1 MTSRYGVAD
10 ALFTSTQQKVLT
22 ILFGQPDRS
31 FFATELISLAG
42 AGSGAVQ
49 RELARLSESGL
60 ITVRMVGNQKHF
72 QANHES
78 PIFNE
83 VQQIVSKTFGLSA
96 PLKDALQ
103 PIEDLIKLALVFGSV
118 ARKADTA
125 TSDIDLMV
133 ISDSL
138 TLEDLF
144 KALEPA
150 EQHFRR
156 QINPILLTVDEFD
169 RRKNERDSFV
179 NRVLDGEIIVLIGRI
194 DG

>member
-1 MTSRYGVAD
+1 
-10 ALFTSTQQKVLT
+10 
-22 ILFGQPDRS
+22 
-31 FFATELISLAG
+31 
-42 AGSGAVQ
+42 
-49 RELARLSESGL
+49 
-60 ITVRMVGNQKHF
+60 
-72 QANHES
+72 
-78 PIFNE
+78 
-83 VQQIVSKTFGLSA
+83 
-96 PLKDALQ
+96 
-103 PIEDLIKLALVFGSV
+103 
-118 ARKADTA
+118 
-125 TSDIDLMV
+125 MV

-194 DG
+194 DGQ